1 MSSAG
6 PVFVTGGTGFVGSH
20 LVERLLE
27 SGVSDIR
34 CLVRSSPRWLD
45 GLPVRII
52 EGDLD
57 DAQAIDAAL
66 DGVEAVYHVAA
77 LTRARTYDAFHAAN
91 VRGTELLLERIE
103 VVAPA
108 IRRVLLTSSL
118 AAVGRCA
125 VRVPDESAPLHPV
138 SWYGR
143 SKMEMERIA
152 RPFMDRI
159 PITIVRPPAV
169 FGPREADIYTFFRT
183 MSRGICP
190 IVGSGRDPA
199 LSLVYVDDLVGGML
213 RAAAA
218 ESAMGGTYFL
228 GNRTPLSWHTIR
240 DAAAAA
246 LGRRVITLPVPR
258 ALVRPV
264 GALSEFG
271 ARLTGSYPA
280 MNREKA
286 TEILEAA
293 TMCDSSLA
301 IRTFEYAPDTSL
313 TDGMDRTMTWYRK
326 QGWL

>member
-1 MSSAG
+1 MIDG

-20 LVERLLE
+20 LVERLLK
-27 SGVSDIR
+27 SGVSDVR

-45 GLPVRII
+45 GLPVRVI

-57 DAQAIDAAL
+57 NTRAL
-66 DGVEAVYHVAA
+66 GEALAGVETVFHIAA
-77 LTRARTYDAFHAAN
+77 LTRARSYDAFHAAN

-103 VVAPA
+103 AVAPA
-108 IRRVLLTSSL
+108 VRRVVLTSSL
-118 AAVGRCA
+118 AAVGRSNTP
-125 VRVPDESAPLHPV
+125 VPDESAPLHPV

-143 SKMEMERIA
+143 SKMEMEQVS
-152 RPFMDRI
+152 RPFMDRL

-169 FGPREADIYTFFRT
+169 FGPREADIHTFFRT
-183 MSRGICP
+183 MSRGLCP

-199 LSLVYVDDLVGGML
+199 LSLVYVDDLVDGML

-218 ESAMGGTYFL
+218 DAATGGTYFL

-258 ALVRPV
+258 ILVRPV
-264 GALSEFG
+264 GVLSEFG
-271 ARLTGSYPA
+271 GRLTGSYPA

-286 TEILEAA
+286 TEILDAA
-293 TMCDSSLA
+293 TMCDSTLA
-301 IRTFEYAPDTSL
+301 MNTFDYSPDTSL
-313 TDGMDRTMTWYRK
+313 QDAMNRTMTWYREN
-326 QGWL
+326 GWL